1 MLFVKK
7 ILLCR
12 SSGRQINSITFKR
25 VFKIYA
31 SGMKALRDRMES
43 VANTKKITDAMKLV
57 AAAKVR
63 RAQEAVV
70 KGRPFAE
77 NLVKVLYGVNQRLE
91 DEDVDSPLTTI
102 RPVKNVLLV
111 VITGDRGLC
120 GGYNNYVIKKAVARI
135 GELNEMGVG
144 CKVLNIGRKGAT
156 FFKRRADKY
165 NLSKQFMLG
174 GAPTTKE
181 AQVLADEIF
190 SEFVSAEVDK
200 VELLFT
206 KFVSLI
212 NSEPTIQ
219 TLLPMS
225 RSGELCDINGKCVDF
240 AEDEVFRLTTTAGK
254 MSVTRDKIDVE
265 KSQLDDL
272 LIFEQEPSQILDA
285 LLPLYMNSTV
295 LRSLQESLAS
305 ELAARMNAMNSASDN
320 AAALGK
326 TLSLV
331 YNRKRQAAITNQLIE
346 IISGAS
352 AV

>member
-1 MLFVKK
+1 MLLTKE
-7 ILLCR
+7 IISCGASR
-12 SSGRQINSITFKR
+12 RQIILVTPKR
-25 VFKIYA
+25 VYKIYA

-43 VANTKKITDAMKLV
+43 VTNTKKITDAMKLV

-70 KGRPFAE
+70 RGRPFAE
-77 NLVKVLYGVNQRLE
+77 NLVKVLYGVNQRLG

-156 FFKRRADKY
+156 FFKRRAEKY

-181 AQVLADEIF
+181 AQALADEIF

-212 NSEPTIQ
+212 NSQPTIQ
-219 TLLPMS
+219 TLLPMA
-225 RSGELCDINGKCVDF
+225 RSGELCDITGKCVDF
-240 AEDEVFRLTTTAGK
+240 AEDEVFRLTTSEGK
-254 MSVTRDKIDVE
+254 MSVTRDKIDINT
-265 KSQLDDL
+265 SQLDGS

-320 AAALGK
+320 AAALRK
-326 TLSLV
+326 TLSQI
-331 YNRKRQAAITNQLIE
+331 YNRKRQAAITSQLIE
-346 IISGAS
+346 IVSGAN